1 MRLQVEFRVTPDVVK
16 LMNRLHFS
24 PGISTEPT
32 KLYAL
37 GFTVLP
43 NMLPFCNCNV
53 HLMIAQQFMVIIDLT
68 KPFSKV

>member
-16 LMNRLHFS
+16 LVSRLHSS

-32 KLYAL
+32 KLHAL

-43 NMLPFCNCNV
+43 NMLPFCNCNIR
-53 HLMIAQQFMVIIDLT
+53 LIAQQFMVIIDHT
-68 KPFSKV
+68 EPFRKV